1 VAVGGMTV
9 GDLVAYLKVDDDDFN
24 KKTDAAEGR
33 FGKLGG
39 VLKTAG
45 VAAGAAAFA
54 GLGAI
59 LHTGM
64 QEAMDASAAQA
75 QLEAGIKSTGGAAG
89 VTVGHLNDLASE
101 IQNYSG
107 QTDDSI
113 AQTEAL
119 LLTFTNIKNAG
130 PDKIFDQATIA
141 AADMAAKMGTD
152 APAAAIQLGKALND
166 PVKGVT
172 ALTRMGVQFTDG
184 QKAQIAA
191 LVESGD
197 VMGAQKI
204 ILGELETQF
213 GGAAKA
219 AGESL
224 PGKVERGKRAFED
237 MSQNL
242 VSSLMPALVDLMGVA
257 TNVMQGFDKL
267 PGPVKAVV
275 LGFVALA
282 AGAAILAPL
291 ASGIGGVVAVM
302 KGWAIATKVQAAGQW
317 LLNAALSANPI
328 GLVVV
333 AIAGLVAAVVIA
345 WKKSETFRKIVIA
358 AWNAIKAAAKRVFD
372 WIASFLRRW
381 VDIVRNVLR
390 GIGAVVDW
398 VRSQWNRIKDGAV
411 SAFNAVVDFVRGL
424 PGRIK
429 SAVGGGAKLLYNFG
443 ADILRGVWNGMSSIA
458 GWLKDRIY
466 GFFKDLLPG
475 WAKKALG
482 IDSPS
487 KVFAEIGR
495 YAGLGLAGGLDA
507 SQGIVAAAAKR
518 LVGAGID
525 GELRVTA
532 PPQLAFAGAR
542 PSGGAAATSIVV
554 QQGAVQVSVSVGDK
568 GRAAEVRAATQ
579 SGAER
584 ALVRLAQEI
593 RAQRGR

>member
-1 VAVGGMTV
+1 MTV

-24 KKTDAAEGR
+24 KKTDAAEKR

-64 QEAMDASAAQA
+64 QESMDASAAQA

-101 IQNYSG
+101 IQGYSG

-113 AQTEAL
+113 AKTEAL
-119 LLTFTNIKNAG
+119 LLTFTNIKNSG
-130 PDKIFDQATIA
+130 PDKIFDAATRA

-197 VMGAQKI
+197 VMGAQKV

-242 VSSLMPALVDLMGVA
+242 VGSLMPTLVSVMEVA
-257 TNVMQGFDKL
+257 TKVMQAFDKL

-275 LGFVALA
+275 LGFVGLA
-282 AGAAILAPL
+282 AAAAILAPF
-291 ASGIGGVVAVM
+291 ATAVTGIVGVM
-302 KGWAIATKVQAAGQW
+302 KGWAIATKAQAAVQW
-317 LLNAALSANPI
+317 LLNAAMSANPI
-328 GLVVV
+328 GLVIV
-333 AIAGLVAAVVIA
+333 AIAALVAVFVIA
-345 WKKSETFRKIVIA
+345 WKKSETFRNIVTG
-358 AWNAIKAAAKRVFD
+358 AWNAIKRATKAVFD
-372 WIASFLRRW
+372 WIVGFFKKWGATILR
-381 VDIVRNVLR
+381 VIIGPIGNLVVFVVRN
-390 GIGAVVDW
+390 
-398 VRSQWNRIKDGAV
+398 WNRIKDGAV
-411 SAFNAVVDFVRGL
+411 SAFNAVVSFLRGIPGKIRSAIGDLGRLLYGAGTKVVTGLWNGIKSMASWLYGKVRGFASDIYDAVKDGL
-424 PGRIK
+424 GKLWPGSPSRAGIELGYFFGLGIEK
-429 SAVGGGAKLLYNFG
+429 GIASSMPAVSAAVG
-443 ADILRGVWNGMSSIA
+443 
-458 GWLKDRIY
+458 
-466 GFFKDLLPG
+466 
-475 WAKKALG
+475 ALG
-482 IDSPS
+482 SALALGDGSS
-487 KVFAEIGR
+487 FA
-495 YAGLGLAGGLDA
+495 
-507 SQGIVAAAAKR
+507 
-518 LVGAGID
+518 GA
-525 GELRVTA
+525 
-532 PPQLAFAGAR
+532 PQFAFAGT
-542 PSGGAAATSIVV
+542 PSGATAATSVVV
-554 QQGAVQVSVSVGDK
+554 QPGAVQVSVTVGDK

>member
-1 VAVGGMTV
+1 MTV

-24 KKTDAAEGR
+24 KKTDAAEKR

-64 QEAMDASAAQA
+64 QETMDASAAQA

-372 WIASFLRRW
+372 WIASYLRRW

-411 SAFNAVVDFVRGL
+411 GAFNAVVSFVRGL

-429 SAVGGGAKLLYNFG
+429 SAIGNLGNLLYG
-443 ADILRGVWNGMSSIA
+443 AGKSVVTGMWNGIKAMA
-458 GWLKDRIY
+458 GWLYDKVT
-466 GFFKDLLPG
+466 GFASGIFDSVKKGLGKLWPG
-475 WAKKALG
+475 SPSRAGIELGYFLGLGIEKGIASSMPAVSAAVGALG
-482 IDSPS
+482 SALALDP
-487 KVFAEIGR
+487 
-495 YAGLGLAGGLDA
+495 GLQLGGA
-507 SQGIVAAAAKR
+507 
-518 LVGAGID
+518 
-525 GELRVTA
+525 
-532 PPQLAFAGAR
+532 QLGFAGAR
-542 PSGGAAATSIVV
+542 PGAGAATTSIVV
-554 QQGAVQVSVSVGDK
+554 QQGAVQVSVSVGDN